1 MNVFLPYINDIEKS
15 VQSLD
20 NSRLIKQIQ
29 EIKVLLDGARAYEKG
44 QVPNSYFR
52 HPVAQHY
59 KDEPEFLA
67 CYGFQCC
74 EEYWYRFNKYH
85 QYYDFFEYLC
95 ENYYKINVQTVAY
108 TPYYMEGSKNTPE
121 CIRTTK
127 EDAVGKLFQAKLI
140 NKWLNDKKVPHW
152 SFRGLPKFFKDYL
165 ELDNKHQSFYWN
177 LIEELKKEVK
187 ESNF

>member
-15 VQSLD
+15 VQCLD
-20 NSRLIKQIQ
+20 NKRLIKQIQ
-29 EIKVLLDGARAYEKG
+29 ESKVLLDGARAYEKG
-44 QVPNSYFR
+44 QVPNSYFK

-59 KDEPEFLA
+59 KDEPDFLA

-74 EEYWYRFNKYH
+74 KEYWFRYNKYH

-95 ENYYKINVQTVAY
+95 EDYYKTDIQSVAY

-121 CIRTTK
+121 CIRTTD

-140 NKWLNDKKVPHW
+140 KKWLNDKKQPMW
-152 SFRGLPKFFKDYL
+152 GIRGCPEFFKDYL
-165 ELDNKHQSFYWN
+165 EMSKNKQELYFS
-177 LIEELKKEVK
+177 LIEELKKEVR
-187 ESNF
+187 NG

>member
-20 NSRLIKQIQ
+20 SSRLIKQIQ
-29 EIKVLLDGARAYEKG
+29 ETKVLFDGARAYEKG

-74 EEYWYRFNKYH
+74 KEYWFRYNKYH

-95 ENYYKINVQTVAY
+95 EDYYKTDIQTVAY

-121 CIRTTK
+121 CIRTTE

-140 NKWLNDKKVPHW
+140 NKWINDKKTPNW
-152 SFRGLPKFFKDYL
+152 NFRGMPKFYEDYL
-165 ELDNKHQSFYWN
+165 ELDDNHKLFYWK
-177 LIEELKKEVK
+177 LIEELKKEVR
-187 ESNF
+187 NG